1 MEEKKLL
8 IKYIKI
14 ILNIGISLTGI
25 LLLLWLGPK
34 FLSFFMPFVI
44 GWIIALIA
52 NPLVRFFERRLKIVR
67 KHSSA
72 IIVICVIGGIIVG
85 GYFLIVKIGT
95 EIWNFRYAL
104 PDLYT
109 ALEEELQYIMG
120 KFSSIFV
127 MLPEETRQSI
137 TQIGN
142 SLNEY
147 IGAAIQSIA
156 PPTISAVGNAT
167 KNIPNVLIQVIMTI
181 LSSYFFIA
189 DRDKLMIYI
198 QKITPDSIEKNF
210 SIIYK
215 HFKNVVGGYFK
226 AQFRIMGV
234 VALILFLGFL
244 ILRVDYALLL
254 ALLIAFLDFLPFF
267 GTGTALIPWA
277 AVKLLAG
284 DYRYALGLLV
294 IYLVSQLIRQLIQ
307 PKIVGDSMGLN
318 PLMTLIFMYIGF
330 KLQGIAGMIL
340 AVPIGLIIIKLFEA
354 GAFDDIINGVK
365 EIVNDINKFRKSP

>member
-147 IGAAIQSIA
+147 IGAAIQGIA

-189 DRDKLMIYI
+189 DRDKLMVYI

-226 AQFRIMGV
+226 AQFKIMGV